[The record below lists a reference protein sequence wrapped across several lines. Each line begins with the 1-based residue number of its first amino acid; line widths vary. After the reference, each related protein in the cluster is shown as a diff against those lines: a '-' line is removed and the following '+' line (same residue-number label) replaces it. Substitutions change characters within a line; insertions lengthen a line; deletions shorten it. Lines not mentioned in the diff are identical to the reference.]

1 LVTPGGRRL
10 HTVVTRLSDHRFKIV
25 LMGGVMRAETARPEV
40 LVFVIDAGGGH
51 RAAANALV
59 AAAQAE
65 RRFRL
70 HVASLQ
76 EVLEPLDV
84 LKRTTGLSIE
94 GAYNALLRG
103 RRTRH
108 LVALL
113 RVLQAAIRLRRRA
126 LVDRVAAYL
135 SARRPDVVVS
145 VIPNFNGVIRDAVAA
160 SLPGVP
166 FVVLLTDF
174 ADFPPRFWIE
184 PGVDRLIVGS
194 DQAADQAVPR
204 DRVSRVSGM
213 VLHPRFYPRAGT
225 ASREGVRHEL
235 QVPDDAFTILVLFGG
250 KGSAEMLPL
259 SGALL
264 REDPGWRVI
273 AVCGENT
280 TLYDSFA
287 GLEAGVDGR
296 LRRLGFTNRVADL
309 MAASDV
315 LVTKPGPGTLAEAF
329 HQQIPAIV
337 TRDVRTIPQERFNA
351 RFLEQRGLGLLVSHW
366 SRIPA
371 AVGRMA
377 RDADLFERTHAN
389 LAALPPNRAVYEA
402 IEVIA
407 AEAAG
412 GGPAT
417 RR

>member
-1 LVTPGGRRL
+1 
-10 HTVVTRLSDHRFKIV
+10 
-25 LMGGVMRAETARPEV
+25 MGGVIRAEPAPAEA

-59 AAAQAE
+59 AASQAE
-65 RRFRL
+65 HRFRL
-70 HVASLQ
+70 HVTSLQ
-76 EVLEPLDV
+76 EVLEPMDV

-94 GAYNALLRG
+94 GAYNALVRG

-113 RVLQAAIRLRRRA
+113 RVLQAAIRLRQKA
-126 LVDRVAAYL
+126 LVDRLAAFL

-160 SLPGVP
+160 SLPGVS

-194 DQAADQAVPR
+194 DQAADQAIALGVPR
-204 DRVSRVSGM
+204 ERVSRVSGM

-264 REDPGWRVI
+264 REDPDWHVI

-280 TLYDSFA
+280 ALYDSFA
-287 GLEAGVDGR
+287 GLEAGVNGR

-337 TRDVRTIPQERFNA
+337 TRDARTIPQERFNA

-366 SRIPA
+366 SRVPA

-377 RDADLFERTHAN
+377 RDADLFERTQAN

-407 AEAAG
+407 TEALARG
-412 GGPAT
+412 
-417 RR
+417 

>member
-1 LVTPGGRRL
+1 
-10 HTVVTRLSDHRFKIV
+10 
-25 LMGGVMRAETARPEV
+25 MGSVMGAEPARADV

-59 AAAQAE
+59 AAAQTE
-65 RRFRL
+65 HRFRL
-70 HVASLQ
+70 QVASLQ

-94 GAYNALLRG
+94 GAYNALLRS

-113 RVLQAAIRLRRRA
+113 RVLQAAIRLRRKA
-126 LVDRVAAYL
+126 LVDRLAAFL

-194 DQAADQAVPR
+194 DQAADQAVALGVPR

-264 REDPGWRVI
+264 REDPDWRLIV
-273 AVCGENT
+273 VCGENT
-280 TLYDSFA
+280 ALYDSFA

-296 LRRLGFTNRVADL
+296 LRRLGFTSRVADL

-329 HQQIPAIV
+329 HQRIPAIV
-337 TRDVRTIPQERFNA
+337 TRDARTIPQERFNA

-407 AEAAG
+407 TEALARG
-412 GGPAT
+412 
-417 RR
+417 

>member
-1 LVTPGGRRL
+1 
-10 HTVVTRLSDHRFKIV
+10 
-25 LMGGVMRAETARPEV
+25 MGGVMGAELARAEV

-65 RRFRL
+65 HRFRL
-70 HVASLQ
+70 RVTSLQ

-113 RVLQAAIRLRRRA
+113 RVLQAAIRLRRKA
-126 LVDRVAAYL
+126 LVDRLAAFL

-194 DQAADQAVPR
+194 DQAADQAIALGVPR
-204 DRVSRVSGM
+204 ERVSRVSGM

-264 REDPGWRVI
+264 REDPDWRVI

-280 TLYDSFA
+280 ALYDSFA

-337 TRDVRTIPQERFNA
+337 TRDARTIPQERFNA

-371 AVGRMA
+371 AVRRLA

-407 AEAAG
+407 TEALARG
-412 GGPAT
+412 
-417 RR
+417 